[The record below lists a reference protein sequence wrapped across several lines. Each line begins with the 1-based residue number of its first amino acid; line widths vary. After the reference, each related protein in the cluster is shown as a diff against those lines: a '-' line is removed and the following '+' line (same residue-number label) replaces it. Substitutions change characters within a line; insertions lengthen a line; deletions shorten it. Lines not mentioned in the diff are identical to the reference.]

1 MYRMDH
7 SNGPEY
13 QPQVYWNVDNPVYPG
28 NTGDDVRLIQYLLNY
43 FEQSTG
49 ASQLLVV
56 DGIWGPLTSASM
68 TRFENNI
75 DGSGLSVHDGFISPL
90 PQGTV
95 TIDWTQR
102 TIYKLAHLHW
112 IYVSVRVGQSPDA
125 ASLEQNNEMVTEM
138 PENPDCQADLAAA
151 LRRARGY

>member
-13 QPQVYWNVDNPVYPG
+13 QPQAYWNVDNPVYPG
-28 NTGDDVRLIQYLLNY
+28 NTGDDVRLIQYLLNH
-43 FEQSTG
+43 FEQSAG
-49 ASQLLVV
+49 SSQLLAV

-112 IYVSVRVGQSPDA
+112 IYVSVQSGMAPDA
-125 ASLEQNNEMVTEM
+125 VSLEQTNDAVLEM
-138 PENPDCQADLAAA
+138 PENPDCQSDLAAA